1 MPSKSFTCKECKGQ
15 VKAVSLAYQVSTADH
30 ALANECRNSDEETRD
45 GCTP

>member
-1 MPSKSFTCKECKGQ
+1 MLSKSFTCKECKEQ
-15 VKAVSLAYQVSTADH
+15 VKAAFLAHQVLTADP